1 MTLPEYTQME
11 RRIDGIVHVLGL
23 GAAVVAVAV
32 LLHIVIPT
40 RDVLVIVSVTIYSAG
55 LVTIFGFSAAY
66 NLILRPDWKETFRR
80 YDHVAIFLMIAGTY
94 TPFALI
100 SIGSTLG
107 LGLLALVWLIAI
119 FGVLIKLLRPRRF
132 ERVTLVL
139 YLALGWIGL
148 PAVGPLVAALSV
160 STLVLLA
167 IGGVLYTIGVAFH
180 LWETLP
186 YQNAIWHAFV
196 LAAAGCHYMAVLDVV
211 VAK

>member
-55 LVTIFGFSAAY
+55 LVTMLGFSAAY
-66 NLILRPDWKETFRR
+66 NLILRPNWKETFRR
-80 YDHVAIFLMIAGTY
+80 YDHAVIFLMIAGTY

-132 ERVTLVL
+132 ERATLVL

-148 PAVGPLVAALSV
+148 LAVGPLVAALSV